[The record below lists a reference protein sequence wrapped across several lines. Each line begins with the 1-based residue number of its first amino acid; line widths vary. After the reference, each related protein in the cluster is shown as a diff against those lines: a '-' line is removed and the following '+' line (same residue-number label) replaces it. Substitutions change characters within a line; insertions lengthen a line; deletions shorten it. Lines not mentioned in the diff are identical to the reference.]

1 MTNYLNVN
9 ELAESSIF
17 RGRIRAA
24 IAVKAAAVLGEEEGK
39 PRVREKRRELAESVI
54 ADPAP
59 HVNGF
64 VWLVVTNGDVRA
76 KGHEIADEDLG
87 WVVGWAWDQVA
98 GVTETDRADDD
109 TPEA

>member
-1 MTNYLNVN
+1 MTDYLNVN
-9 ELAESSIF
+9 ELAESAIF

-24 IAVKAAAVLGEEEGK
+24 IAVKAAAVLGEEGGR
-39 PRVREKRRELAESVI
+39 PRIRAKRRELAASVI

-76 KGHEIADEDLG
+76 KGHAIDDDALG

-98 GVTETDRADDD
+98 GVTETDRAD
-109 TPEA
+109 PEPAQ